1 MGFARIWHINHKVNE
16 MWIATGG
23 VGQVVPAT
31 TDANIEEIHYSSH
44 QLEQVEE
51 DMMRQLMEIHDSFV
65 PVHAVVMG
73 TDIYKMFLT
82 RKIAEGRS
90 TLTGIIEDDKV
101 VVLPMHHAMPVLV
114 PSPTAV
120 IAEEYFKAKEA
131 ENEKSE

>member
-1 MGFARIWHINHKVNE
+1 MGFARIWHVDYRTNDL
-16 MWIATGG
+16 WIATGG
-23 VGQVVPAT
+23 VGLDVSNGDV
-31 TDANIEEIHYSSH
+31 EEIHYSSH
-44 QLEQVEE
+44 LLAQTEE
-51 DMMRQLMEIHDSFV
+51 DMMRQFMEISDSFHK
-65 PVHAVVMG
+65 VHAVIMG
-73 TDIYKMFLT
+73 TDIYKMFLA

-131 ENEKSE
+131 ANEKSE